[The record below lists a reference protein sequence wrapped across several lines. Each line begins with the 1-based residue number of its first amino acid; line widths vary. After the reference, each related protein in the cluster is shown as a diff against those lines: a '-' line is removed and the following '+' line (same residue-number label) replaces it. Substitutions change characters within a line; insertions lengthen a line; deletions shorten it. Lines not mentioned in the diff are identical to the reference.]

1 MSKIRGSVCYR
12 LGLRGHLF
20 WDTKGPA
27 KGQTCR
33 KCKGKDH
40 WASVCRTK
48 QKKTEVTQVQE
59 EQASGH
65 QINYTFRVTS
75 GVDSNVL
82 TVSVGGVNLEMLED
96 SGASNNI
103 IDEEAWQNLRPGR

>member
-1 MSKIRGSVCYR
+1 M
-12 LGLRGHLF
+12 
-20 WDTKGPA
+20 
-27 KGQTCR
+27 
-33 KCKGKDH
+33 
-40 WASVCRTK
+40 
-48 QKKTEVTQVQE
+48 QE

-96 SGASNNI
+96 SGATNNI
-103 IDEEAWQNLRPGR
+103 IDEEAWQNVRPGR